1 MASDRARITYDE
13 QRKYR
18 SVVMQQGRVSLE
30 ADFNENVELENEVD
44 RRVTLDVVGPTGTPD
59 HGYGIGATLGSGN
72 AREVWIGNGTM
83 YVGGIRV
90 SLPWRTFDSPQMGP
104 WSYESQPDWRHMP
117 QPDTTKQRE
126 IVWLELFEQ
135 EISAVEDRALREVAL
150 GGPDT
155 AARLRIMQRIHR
167 TAINADN
174 CKDAF
179 LELIWQWA
187 KEGYEFDEKSMR
199 KSGSAK
205 LAVGFEPPA
214 TPVDPCD
221 PTAAGG
227 YLEADNQLI
236 RVAITS
242 DNPSTSKHRLVW
254 SYDNAS
260 FIYSVVDRPAGG
272 NALKIGSRPVDD
284 EHTPRPNQYA
294 ELLRGMALLD
304 TALLDHDTLA
314 AEPFGPILRIAAY
327 DPDEQ
332 LITLDSAM
340 PPDYQSSGVLYVRIW
355 ESVVDFT
362 DGQAVPLGTTGVR
375 VTPSAFGSPFAIG
388 EYWTFAVRPGT
399 PTVVYP
405 ERYLQAIQPPE
416 GFRRW
421 ACPLAVIDWG
431 PLPLHPGEPVVDP
444 APQPLPVADVERAAF
459 GSGASYP
466 RVSDC
471 RQHFEDLVTLTKR
484 RESCCIILRPS
495 DLDTRTLQ
503 QIIDA
508 HKGKPGMTFC
518 LTPGR
523 YRLSSP
529 LVLTREHGAI
539 TIEGCGRGVIIESD
553 NTSPFTPGM
562 VQLLDT
568 VGVRLRNL
576 EFEAPALDLR
586 IAVRVAD
593 AADCTIES
601 CTFRF
606 PVPPPLFFN
615 FGSLLNKLGAALL
628 ASGSLTRCSFHD
640 NLIESV
646 FGAGPTAGFV
656 FTPALFRASD
666 NIRRSLPCLLD
677 GVRIEKNQF
686 MVLSHAV
693 LICASLNEVAVR
705 ENSISECG
713 HGIIMISSHWF
724 PAIVTTGSEVIT
736 RIATPITKDATGKPV
751 LNTGGVLS
759 QEVKRLRGLVAHEMA
774 VSALLLATHAVLHP
788 TIVVPLRVYATSP
801 FPADGASSR
810 VALPNPPAGAGATT
824 SIWADLLVRV
834 LGEYAERAEPFELFE
849 FLQEDVVNDLV
860 QAWSLPSS
868 IPSPTLP
875 ADFDLLQ
882 SDLSSFFDNAS
893 TETTSDV
900 SHNTVSRSNQGLRGL
915 ALLTLHDD
923 GARRLQDPSQP
934 LDQGAGWIFLNL
946 NNAPITLKWAAVRN
960 RTTTS
965 SNDFR
970 TDSRFFPAAM
980 MLLERRCTVTG
991 NVIANEV
998 TPIIREPGSPL
1009 PESSITNPIA
1019 IQERVAATELVVP
1032 PVAPPVVPPVITH
1045 QTNEFAP
1052 SLVIIAVPDRPA
1064 TVRIVPDPKLTPTQR
1079 PDLTDDPIV
1088 GTLRFDEVMPGL
1100 LATTVTGNSFTGWP
1114 ILPKHTFRYYAVV
1127 PWLQLNTIED

>member
-340 PPDYQSSGVLYVRIW
+340 PPDYQS
-355 ESVVDFT
+355 
-362 DGQAVPLGTTGVR
+362 
-375 VTPSAFGSPFAIG
+375 
-388 EYWTFAVRPGT
+388 
-399 PTVVYP
+399 
-405 ERYLQAIQPPE
+405 
-416 GFRRW
+416 
-421 ACPLAVIDWG
+421 
-431 PLPLHPGEPVVDP
+431 
-444 APQPLPVADVERAAF
+444 
-459 GSGASYP
+459 
-466 RVSDC
+466 
-471 RQHFEDLVTLTKR
+471 
-484 RESCCIILRPS
+484 
-495 DLDTRTLQ
+495 
-503 QIIDA
+503 
-508 HKGKPGMTFC
+508 
-518 LTPGR
+518 
-523 YRLSSP
+523 
-529 LVLTREHGAI
+529 
-539 TIEGCGRGVIIESD
+539 
-553 NTSPFTPGM
+553 
-562 VQLLDT
+562 
-568 VGVRLRNL
+568 
-576 EFEAPALDLR
+576 
-586 IAVRVAD
+586 
-593 AADCTIES
+593 
-601 CTFRF
+601 
-606 PVPPPLFFN
+606 
-615 FGSLLNKLGAALL
+615 
-628 ASGSLTRCSFHD
+628 
-640 NLIESV
+640 
-646 FGAGPTAGFV
+646 
-656 FTPALFRASD
+656 
-666 NIRRSLPCLLD
+666 
-677 GVRIEKNQF
+677 
-686 MVLSHAV
+686 
-693 LICASLNEVAVR
+693 
-705 ENSISECG
+705 
-713 HGIIMISSHWF
+713 
-724 PAIVTTGSEVIT
+724 
-736 RIATPITKDATGKPV
+736 
-751 LNTGGVLS
+751 
-759 QEVKRLRGLVAHEMA
+759 
-774 VSALLLATHAVLHP
+774 
-788 TIVVPLRVYATSP
+788 
-801 FPADGASSR
+801 
-810 VALPNPPAGAGATT
+810 
-824 SIWADLLVRV
+824 
-834 LGEYAERAEPFELFE
+834 
-849 FLQEDVVNDLV
+849 
-860 QAWSLPSS
+860 
-868 IPSPTLP
+868 
-875 ADFDLLQ
+875 
-882 SDLSSFFDNAS
+882 
-893 TETTSDV
+893 
-900 SHNTVSRSNQGLRGL
+900 
-915 ALLTLHDD
+915 
-923 GARRLQDPSQP
+923 
-934 LDQGAGWIFLNL
+934 
-946 NNAPITLKWAAVRN
+946 
-960 RTTTS
+960 
-965 SNDFR
+965 
-970 TDSRFFPAAM
+970 
-980 MLLERRCTVTG
+980 
-991 NVIANEV
+991 
-998 TPIIREPGSPL
+998 
-1009 PESSITNPIA
+1009 
-1019 IQERVAATELVVP
+1019 
-1032 PVAPPVVPPVITH
+1032 
-1045 QTNEFAP
+1045 
-1052 SLVIIAVPDRPA
+1052 
-1064 TVRIVPDPKLTPTQR
+1064 
-1079 PDLTDDPIV
+1079 
-1088 GTLRFDEVMPGL
+1088 
-1100 LATTVTGNSFTGWP
+1100 
-1114 ILPKHTFRYYAVV
+1114 
-1127 PWLQLNTIED
+1127 